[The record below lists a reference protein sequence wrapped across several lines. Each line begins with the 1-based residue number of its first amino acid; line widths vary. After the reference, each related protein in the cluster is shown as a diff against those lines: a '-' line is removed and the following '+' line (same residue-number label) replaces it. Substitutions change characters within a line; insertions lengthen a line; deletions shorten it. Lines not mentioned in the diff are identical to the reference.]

1 MGIHVNKR
9 SAIAALIFL
18 ACSLTAGAARA
29 ETVNMGY
36 SGTGVSGTLR
46 RVIEREKLW
55 QKRGLDVKPIYF
67 NSGSIMSQAMIAGD
81 VILSDSDVPAQLS
94 PKVAGILD
102 VRVIAVTINRLEHY
116 LIVRSNINT
125 AEDLKGKRIA
135 ISRFGSA
142 SDVTTRLALRFLK
155 LNPEKDV
162 AILQSG
168 NTPTRII
175 ALVAGYVD
183 GALVSPEQ
191 VYKVLA
197 TKCCR
202 VLADLSELPLDY
214 ARFGIV
220 APVPVLQTKRET
232 LRKLLESYVEGIH
245 VFKTRPE
252 VALAALKSEGVD
264 DPQAAKEVYARLAG
278 SLREYP
284 IPELK
289 GVQAA
294 LDSIATAKERN
305 PQAKDFIDTTLM
317 EEIKKS
323 GYIDKLYKK

>member
-1 MGIHVNKR
+1 LKNRLVFIW
-9 SAIAALIFL
+9 
-18 ACSLTAGAARA
+18 GAAIVACVALGGTTGA

-46 RVIEREKLW
+46 IVIQREKLW
-55 QKRGLDVKPIYF
+55 PKRGLDVKPIYF
-67 NSGSIMSQAMIAGD
+67 GSGSVMSQAMIGGD
-81 VILSDSDVPAQLS
+81 VIISDSDVPAQLS

-116 LIVRSNINT
+116 LIVRSNIKT

-162 AILQSG
+162 TILQSG
-168 NTPTRII
+168 NTPTRIT
-175 ALVAGYVD
+175 ALVGGHVD

-220 APVPVLQTKRET
+220 APVSVLQSKRET

-245 VFKTRPE
+245 IFKTRPE
-252 VALAALKSEGVD
+252 TALAAMKQEGVD
-264 DPQAAKEVYARLAG
+264 DPQAAKEVYARLSG

-294 LDSIATAKERN
+294 LDSIATSKERN
-305 PQAKDFIDTTLM
+305 PQAKDFIDTSLM

-323 GYIDKLYKK
+323 GYIDKLYGRK